1 MLLNILQTVLQDIR
15 DYTVD
20 ETCCTK
26 LISPKDSCDKCVRA
40 CPLSCIRITKHIN
53 IDDYCVGCGICS
65 QACPTQAIKMKL
77 QTLDYII
84 HETDTNDHFVLGCQ
98 KQNKK
103 SSAYFNQ
110 FCIGSLPDE
119 TILYL
124 LLKKP
129 AILEQ
134 FDHSKCK
141 HCELVSG
148 FDNFNKRKELLQT
161 QLARSDFY
169 KSQKKSDLP
178 DTLDSEYDDD
188 KRAFLMS
195 FINVRKTLETI
206 NSEMNDSQIHFYQTY
221 RSLLKKQPK
230 LYGILDLKFPH
241 ISEKCSGCEAC
252 IRLCPSKALTRE
264 GNSISLNPSRCSN
277 CGLCSEVCYDK
288 AVTLKDLALKDFES
302 TSVNI
307 FS

>member
-20 ETCCTK
+20 ETRCTK
-26 LISPKDSCDKCVRA
+26 LISPKNSCDKCVRA

-53 IDDYCVGCGICS
+53 INDYCVGCGICS
-65 QACPTQAIKMKL
+65 QTCPTQAIKMKL

-103 SSAYFNQ
+103 SSAFFNQ

-141 HCELVSG
+141 HCELV
-148 FDNFNKRKELLQT
+148 F
-161 QLARSDFY
+161 
-169 KSQKKSDLP
+169 
-178 DTLDSEYDDD
+178 
-188 KRAFLMS
+188 
-195 FINVRKTLETI
+195 
-206 NSEMNDSQIHFYQTY
+206 
-221 RSLLKKQPK
+221 
-230 LYGILDLKFPH
+230 
-241 ISEKCSGCEAC
+241 
-252 IRLCPSKALTRE
+252 RLR
-264 GNSISLNPSRCSN
+264 
-277 CGLCSEVCYDK
+277 
-288 AVTLKDLALKDFES
+288 
-302 TSVNI
+302 
-307 FS
+307 

>member
-1 MLLNILQTVLQDIR
+1 MSVPVLCPVSASQNISTLTITVLAA
-15 DYTVD
+15 V
-20 ETCCTK
+20 
-26 LISPKDSCDKCVRA
+26 SAVR
-40 CPLSCIRITKHIN
+40 P
-53 IDDYCVGCGICS
+53 V
-65 QACPTQAIKMKL
+65 QQAIKMKL

-169 KSQKKSDLP
+169 KSQRKSDLP

-221 RSLLKKQPK
+221 RSLLKKAEAVRHFRFK
-230 LYGILDLKFPH
+230 VSSYIRKMFRLRSLYPALSFKSIDARRKFYFFKSFPMQQL
-241 ISEKCSGCEAC
+241 
-252 IRLCPSKALTRE
+252 R
-264 GNSISLNPSRCSN
+264 SLQ
-277 CGLCSEVCYDK
+277 
-288 AVTLKDLALKDFES
+288 
-302 TSVNI
+302 
-307 FS
+307 

>member
-1 MLLNILQTVLQDIR
+1 
-15 DYTVD
+15 
-20 ETCCTK
+20 
-26 LISPKDSCDKCVRA
+26 
-40 CPLSCIRITKHIN
+40 
-53 IDDYCVGCGICS
+53 
-65 QACPTQAIKMKL
+65 MKL

-148 FDNFNKRKELLQT
+148 FDDFNKRKDLLQT
-161 QLARSDFY
+161 QLARSNFY
-169 KSQKKSDLP
+169 KNQRKADLP

-241 ISEKCSGCEAC
+241 MSEKCSGCEAC

-302 TSVNI
+302 TFVNI
-307 FS
+307 SS